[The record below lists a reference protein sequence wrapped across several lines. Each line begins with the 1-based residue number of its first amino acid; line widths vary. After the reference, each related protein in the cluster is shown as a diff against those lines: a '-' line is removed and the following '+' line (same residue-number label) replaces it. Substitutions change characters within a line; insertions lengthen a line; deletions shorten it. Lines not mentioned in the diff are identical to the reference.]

1 MGLPVFTRYRDV
13 VGMLSHLS
21 VSSCFFS
28 DVLCPSVRVEG
39 DRFKHTNGGSK
50 EITGKS
56 DSNRQ
61 DCFRVQ
67 HATPRGFLP
76 DSSLILGC
84 HQCPGGMV
92 RTVQVAVIPQHG
104 GASVSSFPFGGLGP
118 S

>member
-1 MGLPVFTRYRDV
+1 MREYGATSTLCVLLFTVGRIGLAALTHYRDI

-21 VSSCFFS
+21 VSSCLFS
-28 DVLCPSVRVEG
+28 DVLCPSVWVEG

-67 HATPRGFLP
+67 HAHLRVSFLALP
-76 DSSLILGC
+76 SFSS
-84 HQCPGGMV
+84 V
-92 RTVQVAVIPQHG
+92 T
-104 GASVSSFPFGGLGP
+104 SVLVEWLELCRWP
-118 S
+118 